1 MNSKPTPSSNSPFKT
16 MRGRRERRKAEK
28 EKATAEVG
36 GGVGVAW
43 FR

>member
-1 MNSKPTPSSNSPFKT
+1 

-36 GGVGVAW
+36 GGAGVAW